1 MSVFHPSAAVRCRC
15 VQRAPPP
22 RVRRV
27 PAPVP
32 LTHARRG
39 EHLAMSKFRVTPN
52 RRPAARGLVAAAAA
66 AVIVATAVPGGAS
79 EAASGA
85 PILGAGTAQAI
96 KGSYI
101 VVLRAGGPARL
112 QSPGA
117 TVAKLS
123 ARYGGRV
130 THVYSATITG
140 YAADMSER
148 ESSRLAVDT
157 HVDYG
162 DHIL

>member
-1 MSVFHPSAAVRCRC
+1 
-15 VQRAPPP
+15 
-22 RVRRV
+22 
-27 PAPVP
+27 
-32 LTHARRG
+32 
-39 EHLAMSKFRVTPN
+39 MSKFRVTPN

-66 AVIVATAVPGGAS
+66 AIIVATAAPGGAS

-112 QSPGA
+112 QNPGA

-130 THVYSATITG
+130 THVYNATIMG
-140 YAADMSER
+140 YAADMSE
-148 ESSRLAVDT
+148 SAATRLAADP
-157 HVDYG
+157 HVAYVEQNQWLHALDVQPNPPSWGLDRIDQRNLPFDQSYS
-162 DHIL
+162 